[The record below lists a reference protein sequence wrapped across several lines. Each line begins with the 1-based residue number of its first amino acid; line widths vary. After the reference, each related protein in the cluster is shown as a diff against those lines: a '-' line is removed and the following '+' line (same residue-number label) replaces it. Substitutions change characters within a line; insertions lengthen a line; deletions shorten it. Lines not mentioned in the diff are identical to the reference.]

1 MDIDGETTNK
11 MVFIERF
18 IKNISEPKVSVSGTV
33 LSSDQNGFL
42 LEDKTGQIV
51 IFSDK
56 SVEQG
61 RYVRILGDFMGDGIK
76 AEIIQDLNSVDRDLH
91 KKVLEMMQ

>member
-1 MDIDGETTNK
+1 

-33 LSSDQNGFL
+33 LSSDENGFL

-56 SVEQG
+56 QIEQG
-61 RYVRILGDFMGDGIK
+61 KYVRVLGDFMGEGIK

-91 KKVLEMMQ
+91 KKVIESVQ

>member
-1 MDIDGETTNK
+1 

-33 LSSDQNGFL
+33 LSSDENGFL

-56 SVEQG
+56 QIEQG
-61 RYVRILGDFMGDGIK
+61 KYVRVFGDFIGEGIK
-76 AEIIQDLNSVDRDLH
+76 AEIIQDLNSVDRELH
-91 KKVLEMMQ
+91 KKIIESVQ